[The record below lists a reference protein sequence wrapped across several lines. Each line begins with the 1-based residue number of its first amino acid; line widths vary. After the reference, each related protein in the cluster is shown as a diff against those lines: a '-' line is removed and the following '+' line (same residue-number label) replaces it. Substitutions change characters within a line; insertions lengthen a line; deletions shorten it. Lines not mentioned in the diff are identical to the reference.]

1 MNNESCLSR
10 AAECPTRRTVLASMA
25 ACMAAGPVVLIAGPA
40 WALTLGEAKA
50 SGKVGELGNGFIAA
64 VGNQNAEVAALVD
77 AINAKRRKAFAE
89 IAKANGTTRPA
100 VEAVAGAKLIQRAAP
115 GHFIRNAAG
124 QWVKK

>member
-89 IAKANGTTRPA
+89 IAKANGEEVV
-100 VEAVAGAKLIQRAAP
+100 VEEK
-115 GHFIRNAAG
+115 
-124 QWVKK
+124 